1 VPNNIAKLY
10 EAYAANT
17 ARFPAILDELA
28 DQLGVSPESV
38 ARIGTGFIPVDEIGN
53 WAWVFPERN
62 AKGEVVGLHRR
73 FLDGKKYMVTD
84 SKRGLIYAVNID
96 TSQYEKRQWIRVSA
110 DKPCPL
116 CGHPDG
122 CMYPEDKPCPLCG
135 HPDGCMYPEDEY
147 DNPNAVAC
155 VTTETGSTKQL
166 GLGWLHIFDPARQ
179 KLMVHQN
186 YSILLPSDHPIL
198 VVEGASD
205 VCAAYDL
212 GFTAVGKPSA
222 AGKSKELPKLLNG
235 RNVVVL
241 GENDA
246 GAGRA
251 GMEATAKQLQAKCP
265 EVTKVMPPTGIKDL
279 RQWLIAGV
287 TQAELLQYIEK
298 MGDKLSG
305 DGALPNA
312 RPLTVASAWLDR
324 FKKIDGKISFG
335 IYRKGYVDFN
345 GKIYE
350 ELSKEQVYGQLYR
363 DLGEISY
370 LGPNNMVLP
379 YSLDSTKVRHIL
391 QACCGSCLI
400 DKDVP
405 CWLTPGKHPNPERLI
420 VFRNGILDVDEYIAG
435 NITLHPPTPD
445 YFTFSALPYDFDET
459 LDSNLWYDT
468 RHDILQ
474 EDTDKLQF
482 LAQWFGLNI
491 VPDRSFQKLT
501 MLKGPT
507 GSGKGTIIDALAAM
521 LGDNNCASPSF
532 QSLSCR
538 FGFASLRG
546 KLCAVITDAIAS
558 SPYEAKAVLAKLLTV
573 VGADSVAV
581 DIKQVSEI
589 AKLDLYC
596 RFTFA
601 MNDFIPF
608 RDNSFSL
615 ERRTNI
621 LTFNNSYVGREDTTL
636 RDRLKKE
643 ASEGKLINYALRGLK
658 DLYTRGK
665 FIVPGESA
673 VALASFRQLVS
684 PVSHFAQYCI
694 ELDPTGPG
702 AATDELYDLWKWW
715 CNREGNNATDELYD
729 LWKWWCNRE
738 GNNKGRKVDLLRT
751 LQSTIPNTIRIMEGE
766 VGNPDQMMMGIKITD
781 WAQEARR
788 RG

>member
-1 VPNNIAKLY
+1 
-10 EAYAANT
+10 
-17 ARFPAILDELA
+17 
-28 DQLGVSPESV
+28 
-38 ARIGTGFIPVDEIGN
+38 
-53 WAWVFPERN
+53 
-62 AKGEVVGLHRR
+62 
-73 FLDGKKYMVTD
+73 
-84 SKRGLIYAVNID
+84 
-96 TSQYEKRQWIRVSA
+96 
-110 DKPCPL
+110 
-116 CGHPDG
+116 
-122 CMYPEDKPCPLCG
+122 
-135 HPDGCMYPEDEY
+135 MYPEDEY

-166 GLGWLHIFDPARQ
+166 GLGWLHILDPARQ
-179 KLMVHQN
+179 QLMVHQN

-212 GFTAVGKPSA
+212 GFTAVGKPSTT
-222 AGKSKELPKLLNG
+222 SKELPKLLSG
-235 RNVVVL
+235 HKVVIM

-287 TQAELLQYIEK
+287 TQTELFQYIEK
-298 MGDKLSG
+298 MGDKLFG
-305 DGALPNA
+305 DNVLPNA

-324 FKKIDGKISFG
+324 FKKIDGKTSFG

-370 LGPNNMVLP
+370 LGANNKVVP

-435 NITLHPPTPD
+435 NITLRPPTPD
-445 YFTFSALPYDFDET
+445 YFTFTALPYDFDET
-459 LDSNLWYDT
+459 LDSSLWYDT

-474 EDTDKLQF
+474 EDTDKLR
-482 LAQWFGLNI
+482 LLNQWFGLNL
-491 VPDRSFQKLT
+491 VADRSFQKLMMFIGFT
-501 MLKGPT
+501 R
-507 GSGKGTIIDALAAM
+507 SGKGTIIDALTAM

-532 QSLSCR
+532 QSLACR
-538 FGFASLRG
+538 FGFSSLRG

-558 SPYEAKAVLAKLLTV
+558 SPYEAKSVLAKLLTV

-581 DIKQVSEI
+581 DIKQIPEI

-601 MNDFIPF
+601 MNEFIPF

-615 ERRTNI
+615 EQRTNI
-621 LTFNNSYVGREDTTL
+621 LTFTNSYIGREDTTL
-636 RDRLKKE
+636 RDRIKKE
-643 ASEGKLINYALRGLK
+643 ATEGKLINYALKGLK
-658 DLYTRGK
+658 DLYTSGK
-665 FIVPGESA
+665 FVVPGESA
-673 VALASFRQLVS
+673 VALASLRQLVS

-694 ELDPTGPG
+694 ELDPKGPG
-702 AATDELYDLWKWW
+702 VATDELYDLWKWW
-715 CNREGNNATDELYD
+715 CHREGG
-729 LWKWWCNRE
+729 NR
-738 GNNKGRKVDLLRT
+738 GKKIKLIHT
-751 LQSTIPNTIRIMEGE
+751 LQSTIPNTIRIMDGE
-766 VGNPDQMMMGIKITD
+766 VGNPNQMMMGIKITD
-781 WAQEARR
+781 WAQEAWSK
-788 RG
+788 G